1 MVEPRD
7 EDADQAAEI
16 ERELEEMERA
26 AAEKRAHLM
35 RLKEESKFKKLASS
49 FQQSVDN
56 TEEFN
61 IFKQDTF
68 ERIDQIIKLISD
80 LRQSFV
86 ARNESGLGDQL
97 DIDDYMSCIQVDKD
111 KLEKKFVTYEE
122 ANKRKMVQTLEKN
135 EKEAK
140 GFKEYIK
147 KCNTGLA
154 EYIKMLAEMEAP
166 KTLTNKTE
174 RVPQMKP
181 VHQYLTPEE

>member
-80 LRQSFV
+80 LRQ
-86 ARNESGLGDQL
+86 
-97 DIDDYMSCIQVDKD
+97 
-111 KLEKKFVTYEE
+111 
-122 ANKRKMVQTLEKN
+122 
-135 EKEAK
+135 
-140 GFKEYIK
+140 
-147 KCNTGLA
+147 
-154 EYIKMLAEMEAP
+154 
-166 KTLTNKTE
+166 
-174 RVPQMKP
+174 
-181 VHQYLTPEE
+181 